1 MSIAHWKTP
10 RPRSL
15 ALILK
20 KMARIFGIDLG
31 TTNSLIA
38 AMEVGEPRVIA
49 VGEKGSALLPSVV
62 AIAPDGAVT
71 VGERAIEMEPHL
83 TVERDG
89 RVSAVGF
96 AGGEYGA
103 VIRSVKRYMGLGG
116 DEIAPEDRA
125 RYTFADLSGPVV
137 RFQIGKRAFTP
148 SQISADILR
157 ALKNAAESALGTDE
171 KVERV
176 VITVPAYFNDGQR
189 QATKDAGRLAGLE
202 VVRLVNEPTAASLAY
217 GLNKMATGN
226 VAVFDFG
233 GGTFDIS
240 ILSIKEGIFEVLAT
254 NGDTHLGGDDID
266 RALVDWL
273 IAELPDP
280 LKLDRH
286 VWNSAR
292 MAAEDAKKRLTDA
305 TETDV
310 LVELPGDT
318 IRKHLTRDALEQ
330 MAAPLIARTLK
341 RCELAVADA
350 KLTPS
355 SIDAVVLVGGS
366 TRMPIVRRRV
376 AEMFH
381 REPLCSINPDHV
393 VALGAAVQ
401 ASVLMGTQGDMLLLD
416 VVPLSL
422 GIETMGGVM
431 ERLIH
436 RNTTI
441 PTSVT
446 EGFTTAVDNQTHVD
460 IHVLQGERELA
471 KDCRSLARFKL
482 GPIQAQPAGVPR
494 IEVTFLIDANG
505 ILNVNARDERTG
517 REHSVDVKPSYGLT
531 DDEIERML
539 EEAIDLGE
547 QDLEERLLISA
558 RNDAEQILGALKKQ
572 LGEYGQLVAAG
583 ERARMDKV
591 VERLEAAR
599 TGIDRELIAKLVEEL
614 NEVTTPFAERIMD
627 AAIKL
632 ALEKKSVE
640 ELS

>member
-1 MSIAHWKTP
+1 
-10 RPRSL
+10 
-15 ALILK
+15 
-20 KMARIFGIDLG
+20 MARIFGIDLG

-38 AMEVGEPRVIA
+38 AMENGAPRVIA
-49 VGEKGSALLPSVV
+49 SRETGKALLPSVV
-62 AIAPDGAVT
+62 AIAHDGAGT

-89 RVSAVGF
+89 KVSAVGYP
-96 AGGEYGA
+96 GGEYGA

-116 DEIAPEDRA
+116 DELAPEDRA
-125 RYTFADLSGPVV
+125 RYTFTDVTGPVV
-137 RFQIGKRAFTP
+137 RFQIGKRVFTP
-148 SQISADILR
+148 SQISAEILR
-157 ALKNAAESALGTDE
+157 ALKESAERAFADGE

-189 QATKDAGRLAGLE
+189 QATKDSGRLAGLE

-217 GLNKMATGN
+217 GLNKLATGN
-226 VAVFDFG
+226 VAVYDFG

-273 IAELPDP
+273 LSELPETV
-280 LKLDRH
+280 KLDRH

-292 MAAEDAKKRLTDA
+292 MAAEDAKKRLTDLSE
-305 TETDV
+305 TEII
-310 LVELPGDT
+310 VELPGHT
-318 IRKHLTRDALEQ
+318 IRKNLTRDNLEKISE
-330 MAAPLIARTLK
+330 PLIARTLK
-341 RCELAVADA
+341 RCELALADA
-350 KLTPS
+350 KLKAAD
-355 SIDAVVLVGGS
+355 IDAIVLVGGS
-366 TRMPIVRRRV
+366 TRMPIVRQRV
-376 AEMFH
+376 AKMFH
-381 REPLCSINPDHV
+381 KEPLCSIDPDQV

-401 ASVLMGTQGDMLLLD
+401 ASVLMGNQGDMLLLD

-460 IHVLQGERELA
+460 VHVLQGERELA

-482 GPIQAQPAGVPR
+482 GPIQSQPAGVPR

-547 QDLEERLLISA
+547 QDLEERLLISS
-558 RNDAEQILGALKKQ
+558 RNDAEQILGALHKQ
-572 LGEYGQLVAAG
+572 LGEYGALVDRS
-583 ERARMDKV
+583 ERARVDEV
-591 VERLEAAR
+591 AERLEAAR
-599 TGIDRELIAKLVEEL
+599 QGTDRELIAKLVEEL
-614 NEVTTPFAERIMD
+614 NEITTPFAERIMD

-640 ELS
+640 DLA

>member
-1 MSIAHWKTP
+1 MP
-10 RPRSL
+10 
-15 ALILK
+15 
-20 KMARIFGIDLG
+20 RIFGIDLG

-38 AMEVGEPRVIA
+38 AMENGEPRVIA
-49 VGEKGSALLPSVV
+49 VGDNGSALLPSVV

-148 SQISADILR
+148 SQISAEILR
-157 ALKNAAESALGTDE
+157 ALKDGAERAIGNGE

-266 RALVDWL
+266 RAVVDWL
-273 IAELPDP
+273 LAEMPDT

-292 MAAEDAKKRLTDA
+292 MAAEDAKKRLTDVA
-305 TETDV
+305 ETEV
-310 LVELPGDT
+310 VVELPGHS
-318 IRKHLTRDALEQ
+318 IRKHLTRDALED
-330 MAAPLIARTLK
+330 MAAPFIARTLK
-341 RCELAVADA
+341 RCELAIADA
-350 KLTPS
+350 KLKAGD
-355 SIDAVVLVGGS
+355 IDAVVLVGGS
-366 TRMPIVRRRV
+366 TRMPVVRRRV

-381 REPLCSINPDHV
+381 REPLCSINPDQV

-558 RNDAEQILGALKKQ
+558 RNDADQILGALRKQ
-572 LGEYGQLVAAG
+572 LGEYGALVSAG
-583 ERARMDKV
+583 EHARMNEV

-599 TGIDRELIAKLVEEL
+599 TGTDRELIAKLVEEL

>member
-1 MSIAHWKTP
+1 MS
-10 RPRSL
+10 
-15 ALILK
+15 
-20 KMARIFGIDLG
+20 RIFGIDLG

-38 AMEVGEPRVIA
+38 AMEGGAPCVIA

-137 RFQIGKRAFTP
+137 RFQIGKRVFTP
-148 SQISADILR
+148 SQISAEILR
-157 ALKNAAESALGTDE
+157 ALKDGAERALGKDE
-171 KVERV
+171 KIERV

-189 QATKDAGRLAGLE
+189 QATKDAGRLASLE

-217 GLNKMATGN
+217 GLNKMAAGN

-273 IAELPDP
+273 LAELPGT

-292 MAAEDAKKRLTDA
+292 MAAEDAKKRLTDIA
-305 TETDV
+305 ETDIV
-310 LVELPGDT
+310 VELPGHS

-350 KLTPS
+350 KLTPAN
-355 SIDAVVLVGGS
+355 IDAVVLVGGS
-366 TRMPIVRRRV
+366 TRMPLVRRRV

-381 REPLCSINPDHV
+381 REPLCSIDPDQV

-441 PTSVT
+441 PTSVA

-482 GPIQAQPAGVPR
+482 GPIQAQSAGVPR
-494 IEVTFLIDANG
+494 IEVAFLIDANG

-547 QDLEERLLISA
+547 QD
-558 RNDAEQILGALKKQ
+558 
-572 LGEYGQLVAAG
+572 
-583 ERARMDKV
+583 
-591 VERLEAAR
+591 
-599 TGIDRELIAKLVEEL
+599 
-614 NEVTTPFAERIMD
+614 
-627 AAIKL
+627 
-632 ALEKKSVE
+632 
-640 ELS
+640 

>member
-1 MSIAHWKTP
+1 
-10 RPRSL
+10 
-15 ALILK
+15 
-20 KMARIFGIDLG
+20 MARIFGIDLG

-38 AMEVGEPRVIA
+38 VMENGAPRVIA
-49 VGEKGSALLPSVV
+49 SRETGKALLPSVV

-89 RVSAVGF
+89 KVSAVGYP
-96 AGGEYGA
+96 GGEYGA

-116 DEIAPEDRA
+116 DELAPEDRA
-125 RYTFADLSGPVV
+125 RYTFTDVTGPVV
-137 RFQIGKRAFTP
+137 RFQIGKRVFTP
-148 SQISADILR
+148 SQISAEILR
-157 ALKNAAESALGTDE
+157 ALKDSAEQALADGE

-189 QATKDAGRLAGLE
+189 QATKDSGRLAGLE

-217 GLNKMATGN
+217 GLNKLATGN
-226 VAVFDFG
+226 VAVYDFG

-266 RALVDWL
+266 RALVDWVL
-273 IAELPDP
+273 AELPETI
-280 LKLDRH
+280 KLDRH

-292 MAAEDAKKRLTDA
+292 MAAEDAKKRLTDVSE
-305 TETDV
+305 TEIV
-310 LVELPGDT
+310 VELPGHT
-318 IRKHLTRDALEQ
+318 IRKNLTRDNLEKI
-330 MAAPLIARTLK
+330 AEPLIARTLK
-341 RCELAVADA
+341 RCELALTDA
-350 KLTPS
+350 KLKAAA
-355 SIDAVVLVGGS
+355 IDAIVLVGGS

-381 REPLCSINPDHV
+381 REPLCSIDPDQV

-401 ASVLMGTQGDMLLLD
+401 ASVLMGNQGDMLLLD

-482 GPIQAQPAGVPR
+482 GPIQSQPAGVPR
-494 IEVTFLIDANG
+494 IEVAFLIDANG

-547 QDLEERLLISA
+547 QDLEERLLISS
-558 RNDAEQILGALKKQ
+558 RNDAEQILGALRKQ
-572 LGEYGQLVAAG
+572 LGEYGALVG
-583 ERARMDKV
+583 RDERERMDEV
-591 VERLEAAR
+591 AERLEAAR
-599 TGIDRELIAKLVEEL
+599 QGTNRELIAQLVEEL
-614 NEVTTPFAERIMD
+614 NEITTPFAERIMD

-640 ELS
+640 DLA

>member
-1 MSIAHWKTP
+1 
-10 RPRSL
+10 
-15 ALILK
+15 
-20 KMARIFGIDLG
+20 MARIFGIDLG

-38 AMEVGEPRVIA
+38 AMENGEPRVIA
-49 VGEKGSALLPSVV
+49 VGENGSALLPSVV
-62 AIAPDGAVT
+62 AIAPDGSVT

-137 RFQIGKRAFTP
+137 RFQIGKRVFTP
-148 SQISADILR
+148 SQISAEILR
-157 ALKNAAESALGTDE
+157 ALKNGAEHALGNHENE

-189 QATKDAGRLAGLE
+189 QATKDAGRLAGLD

-266 RALVDWL
+266 RAVVDWL
-273 IAELPDP
+273 LVELPDT

-310 LVELPGDT
+310 VVELPGHS

-330 MAAPLIARTLK
+330 IAAPFVARTIK

-350 KLTPS
+350 KLTPAA
-355 SIDAVVLVGGS
+355 IDAVVLVGGS
-366 TRMPIVRRRV
+366 TRMPIVRKRV

-381 REPLCSINPDHV
+381 REPLCSINPDNV
-393 VALGAAVQ
+393 VAMGAAVQ
-401 ASVLMGTQGDMLLLD
+401 ASVLMGNQGDMLLLD

-441 PTSVT
+441 PTSIG

-558 RNDAEQILGALKKQ
+558 CNDADQILGALRKQ
-572 LGEYGQLVAAG
+572 LGEYGRLVTID
-583 ERARMDKV
+583 ERARMDEV

-599 TGIDRELIAKLVEEL
+599 TGTDRELIAKLVEEL

>member
-1 MSIAHWKTP
+1 MS
-10 RPRSL
+10 
-15 ALILK
+15 
-20 KMARIFGIDLG
+20 RIFGIDLG

-38 AMEVGEPRVIA
+38 AMQDGQPRVIA
-49 VGEKGSALLPSVV
+49 VGENHTALLPSVV

-125 RYTFADLSGPVV
+125 RYTFADLTGPVV
-137 RFQIGKRAFTP
+137 RFQIGKRSFTP
-148 SQISADILR
+148 SQISAEILR
-157 ALKNAAESALGTDE
+157 ALKNGAELALGNEE

-189 QATKDAGRLAGLE
+189 QATKDAGRLAGLD

-254 NGDTHLGGDDID
+254 GGDTHLGGDDID
-266 RALVDWL
+266 RAVIDRLL
-273 IAELPDP
+273 AHLPSK
-280 LKLDRH
+280 LKTNPH
-286 VWNSAR
+286 VFSAAKI
-292 MAAEDAKKRLTDA
+292 AAEDAKKKLSAQTSVDIVL
-305 TETDV
+305 DV
-310 LVELPGDT
+310 ESHRFRVT
-318 IRKHLTRDALEQ
+318 LTRAELESL
-330 MAAPLIARTLK
+330 ARPFVNRTLD
-341 RCELAVADA
+341 RCRAAITDS
-350 KLTPS
+350 KLSTS
-355 SIDAVVLVGGS
+355 DIEAVVLVGGS
-366 TRMPIVRRRV
+366 TRMPMVREEV
-376 AEMFH
+376 QKLFD
-381 REPLCSINPDHV
+381 REPLCSIDPEQV
-393 VALGAAVQ
+393 VALGAAIQ
-401 ASVLMGTQGDMLLLD
+401 AGVLMGTQSDVLLLD

-422 GIETMGGVM
+422 GIETMGAVM

-446 EGFTTAVDNQTHVD
+446 ENFTTAVDNQTHVD

-471 KDCRSLARFKL
+471 PDCRSLARFKL

-558 RNDAEQILGALKKQ
+558 RNDADQILGALRKQ
-572 LGEYGQLVAAG
+572 LGEFGRLIDAG
-583 ERARMDKV
+583 ERARMDEV
-591 VERLEAAR
+591 AERLEAAR
-599 TGIDRELIAKLVEEL
+599 TGADRELIAKLVEEL

>member
-1 MSIAHWKTP
+1 
-10 RPRSL
+10 
-15 ALILK
+15 
-20 KMARIFGIDLG
+20 MARIFGIDLG

-38 AMEVGEPRVIA
+38 AMENGAPRVIA
-49 VGEKGSALLPSVV
+49 SRETGKALLPSVV

-89 RVSAVGF
+89 KVSAVGYP
-96 AGGEYGA
+96 GGEYGA

-116 DEIAPEDRA
+116 DELAPEDSA
-125 RYTFADLSGPVV
+125 RYTFTDVTGPVV
-137 RFQIGKRAFTP
+137 RFQIGKRVFTP
-148 SQISADILR
+148 SQISAEILR
-157 ALKNAAESALGTDE
+157 ALKDSAERALADHESE

-217 GLNKMATGN
+217 GLNKLATGN
-226 VAVFDFG
+226 VAVYDFG

-266 RALVDWL
+266 RAIVDWL
-273 IAELPDP
+273 LSELPET

-292 MAAEDAKKRLTDA
+292 MAAEDAKKRLTDISE
-305 TETDV
+305 TEIV
-310 LVELPGDT
+310 VELPGHT
-318 IRKHLTRDALEQ
+318 IRKNLTRDNLEKI
-330 MAAPLIARTLK
+330 AEPLIARTLK
-341 RCELAVADA
+341 RCELALADA
-350 KLTPS
+350 KLKADA
-355 SIDAVVLVGGS
+355 IDAIVLVGGS

-376 AEMFH
+376 AEMFR
-381 REPLCSINPDHV
+381 REPLCSIDPDQV

-401 ASVLMGTQGDMLLLD
+401 ASVLMGNQGDMLLLD

-482 GPIQAQPAGVPR
+482 GPIQSQPAGVPR

-517 REHSVDVKPSYGLT
+517 REHSIDVKPSYGLT

-547 QDLEERLLISA
+547 QDLEERLLISS
-558 RNDAEQILGALKKQ
+558 RNDAEQILGALRKQ
-572 LGEYGQLVAAG
+572 LGEYGTLVDRD
-583 ERARMDKV
+583 ERERMDEV
-591 VERLEAAR
+591 AERLEAAR
-599 TGIDRELIAKLVEEL
+599 NGTNRELIAKLVEEL
-614 NEVTTPFAERIMD
+614 NEITTPFAERIMD

-632 ALEKKSVE
+632 ALEKRSVE
-640 ELS
+640 ELA

>member
-1 MSIAHWKTP
+1 
-10 RPRSL
+10 
-15 ALILK
+15 
-20 KMARIFGIDLG
+20 MARIFGIDLG

-38 AMEVGEPRVIA
+38 AMENGAPRVIA
-49 VGEKGSALLPSVV
+49 SRETGRSLLPSVV

-89 RVSAVGF
+89 KVSAVGYP
-96 AGGEYGA
+96 GGEYGA

-116 DEIAPEDRA
+116 DELAPEDRA
-125 RYTFADLSGPVV
+125 RYTFTDVTGPVV
-137 RFQIGKRAFTP
+137 RFQIGKRVFTP
-148 SQISADILR
+148 SQISAEILR
-157 ALKNAAESALGTDE
+157 ALKDTAERALVDGE

-217 GLNKMATGN
+217 GLNKLATGN
-226 VAVFDFG
+226 VAVYDFG

-266 RALVDWL
+266 RAIVDWL
-273 IAELPDP
+273 LGELPETV
-280 LKLDRH
+280 KLDRH

-292 MAAEDAKKRLTDA
+292 MAAEDAKKRLTYLSE
-305 TETDV
+305 TEIV
-310 LVELPGDT
+310 VELPGHT
-318 IRKHLTRDALEQ
+318 IRKNLTRDNLEKI
-330 MAAPLIARTLK
+330 AEPLIARTLK
-341 RCELAVADA
+341 RCDLALADA
-350 KLTPS
+350 KLKAAA
-355 SIDAVVLVGGS
+355 IDAIVLVGGS
-366 TRMPIVRRRV
+366 TRMPIVRQRV
-376 AEMFH
+376 AKMFR
-381 REPLCSINPDHV
+381 REPLCSIDPDQV

-401 ASVLMGTQGDMLLLD
+401 ASVLMGNQGDMLLLD

-460 IHVLQGERELA
+460 VHVLQGERELA

-482 GPIQAQPAGVPR
+482 GPIQSQPAGVPR

-547 QDLEERLLISA
+547 QDLEERLLISS
-558 RNDAEQILGALKKQ
+558 RNDAEQILGALRKQ
-572 LGEYGQLVAAG
+572 LGEYGALVDRD
-583 ERARMDKV
+583 ERERMDEV
-591 VERLEAAR
+591 AERLEAAR
-599 TGIDRELIAKLVEEL
+599 QGTNRELIAKLVEEL
-614 NEVTTPFAERIMD
+614 NEITTPFAERIMD

-640 ELS
+640 DLA